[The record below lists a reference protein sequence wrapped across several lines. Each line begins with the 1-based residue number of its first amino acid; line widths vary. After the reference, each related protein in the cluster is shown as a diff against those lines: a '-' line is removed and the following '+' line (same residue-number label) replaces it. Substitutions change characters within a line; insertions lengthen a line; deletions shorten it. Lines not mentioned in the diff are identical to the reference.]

1 MTAVDGLGFLAAG
14 LVLLTFCMKRLV
26 PLRAIAITSNLAF
39 ILYGYRAGIQ
49 PILMLHLV
57 LLPVNLIRLLQA
69 LSYFT

>member
-39 ILYGYRAGIQ
+39 ILYGYCAGIQ
-49 PILMLHLV
+49 PVLMLHLI

>member
-49 PILMLHLV
+49 PVLMLHLV

>member
-49 PILMLHLV
+49 PILVLHLV

>member
-39 ILYGYRAGIQ
+39 MLYGYRAGIQ

>member
-26 PLRAIAITSNLAF
+26 PLRAIAITSNLVF

-49 PILMLHLV
+49 PVLMLHLV

>member
-1 MTAVDGLGFLAAG
+1 MTAVDGLGFLAAC

-49 PILMLHLV
+49 PVLMLHLV

>member
-14 LVLLTFCMKRLV
+14 LVLLTFCMNRLV

-49 PILMLHLV
+49 PVLVLHLV

-69 LSYFT
+69 LSCFT

>member
-26 PLRAIAITSNLAF
+26 PLRAIAITSNLAL

-49 PILMLHLV
+49 PVLMLHLV

>member
-14 LVLLTFCMKRLV
+14 LVLLTFRMKRLV

-49 PILMLHLV
+49 PVLMLHLV

>member
-1 MTAVDGLGFLAAG
+1 MTAVDELGFLAAG

-49 PILMLHLV
+49 PILVLHLV
-57 LLPVNLIRLLQA
+57 LLPVNLIRLLQV

>member
-26 PLRAIAITSNLAF
+26 PLRAMAITSNLAF

-49 PILMLHLV
+49 PVLMLHLV

>member
-1 MTAVDGLGFLAAG
+1 MTALDGLGFLAAG

-26 PLRAIAITSNLAF
+26 PLRAKAITSNLAF

-49 PILMLHLV
+49 PVLMLHLV